1 MEQYNKIQI
10 VADDREQRSG
20 VIESLKLFQDVNLE
34 IKRLSVGD
42 YLVDKRFIFERK
54 TLQDFSISIV
64 QGRLFSQAQNLAKY
78 DGHPVMILEGTSKD
92 IAEYGV
98 SREAVQGAIIT
109 ISIIYGIPILRA
121 KDSGETAK
129 LMVMTAKQAIRTA
142 SGGIQRQ
149 GYHPKGKKARQM
161 FILQGLPGIGR
172 KKAELL
178 IEKFGSVEAVV
189 NAKTED
195 LSTVYGMEKRQLMT
209 LRMFFGKTLL
219 NIYKFFR
226 PEKFISLGK
235 FYFMSII

>member
-1 MEQYNKIQI
+1 MEEDNKIQI
-10 VADDREQRSG
+10 IADDREQKGG
-20 VIESLKLFQDVNLE
+20 VIEALKSIQEVSLE
-34 IKRLSVGD
+34 IKRIPVGD
-42 YLVDKRFIFERK
+42 YLVDKRFVFERK

-78 DGHPVMILEGTSKD
+78 DCHPVMILEGTSKD

-129 LMVMTAKQAIRTA
+129 LMVQTAKQVIRTA

-172 KKAELL
+172 RKAELL

-189 NAKTED
+189 NAKPED
-195 LSTVYGMEKRQLMT
+195 LSTVYGMGKKTMEDIKNV
-209 LRMFFGKTLL
+209 LRENT
-219 NIYKFFR
+219 IDY
-226 PEKFISLGK
+226 I
-235 FYFMSII
+235 

>member
-1 MEQYNKIQI
+1 MEEGNKIQI
-10 VADDREQRSG
+10 IADDREQKGG
-20 VIESLKLFQDVNLE
+20 VIEALKSMQEVSLE
-34 IKRLSVGD
+34 IKRIPVGD
-42 YLVDKRFIFERK
+42 YLVDKRFVFERK

-78 DGHPVMILEGTSKD
+78 DCHPVMILEGTSKD

-129 LMVMTAKQAIRTA
+129 LMVQTAKQAVRTA

-172 KKAELL
+172 RKAELL

-189 NAKTED
+189 NAKSED
-195 LSTVYGMEKRQLMT
+195 LSTVYGMGEKT
-209 LRMFFGKTLL
+209 IEDIKNVLRE
-219 NIYKFFR
+219 N
-226 PEKFISLGK
+226 SLE
-235 FYFMSII
+235 YL

>member
-1 MEQYNKIQI
+1 MYMEEDNKIQI
-10 VADDREQRSG
+10 IADDREQKGG
-20 VIESLKLFQDVNLE
+20 VIEALKSIQEVSLE
-34 IKRLSVGD
+34 IKRIPVGD
-42 YLVDKRFIFERK
+42 YLVDKRFVFERK

-78 DGHPVMILEGTSKD
+78 DCHPVMILEGTSKD

-129 LMVMTAKQAIRTA
+129 LMVQTAKQVIRTA

-172 KKAELL
+172 RKAELL

-189 NAKTED
+189 NAKPED
-195 LSTVYGMEKRQLMT
+195 LSTVYGMGKKTMEDIKNV
-209 LRMFFGKTLL
+209 LRENT
-219 NIYKFFR
+219 IDY
-226 PEKFISLGK
+226 I
-235 FYFMSII
+235 